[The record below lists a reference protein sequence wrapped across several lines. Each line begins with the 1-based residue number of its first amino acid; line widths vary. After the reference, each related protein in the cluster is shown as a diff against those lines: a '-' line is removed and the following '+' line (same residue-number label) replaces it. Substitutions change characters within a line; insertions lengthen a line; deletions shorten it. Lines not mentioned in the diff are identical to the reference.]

1 MNEDALHEK
10 LEKYVRGRLSPED
23 AAALERE
30 LAKDAALREQLR
42 LHRLEL
48 EAHEYLLR
56 DQLRQN
62 VRKWVNESP
71 PDATPSSPATVWQK
85 WGLVMLIVAL
95 VAAISIWFMNQ
106 NPETLPTQPS
116 EQKKLESV
124 SPDTVKAP
132 IASQAET
139 PPEVAKAPV
148 TRPERRTFAMVAS
161 LYKEPLNIRGTTLKN
176 TQSDQED
183 STAFGAG
190 IRAYKQGKFQTA
202 VLEFKKITPQN
213 NPAQYDLSREWLAH
227 AWLNL
232 GLKTGN
238 FQAAVAEFQ
247 AKVDQKT
254 DDVAQDRAEWYLL
267 LCLSANY
274 PQQKQKVDK
283 LILDITGQKFHS
295 YREDAEKLQAE
306 LRGIK

>member
-10 LEKYVRGRLSPED
+10 LEKYVRGWLSPED
-23 AAALERE
+23 SAALERE

-56 DQLRQN
+56 EQLRQN
-62 VRKWVNESP
+62 VRKWVDESP
-71 PDATPSSPATVWQK
+71 PDATPSRPATIWKK

-106 NPETLPTQPS
+106 NPETPSTQPI
-116 EQKKLESV
+116 EQKKMESV
-124 SPDTVKAP
+124 SLDTIKPP

-139 PPEVAKAPV
+139 TPDVVKAPV
-148 TRPERRTFAMVAS
+148 TRPERRFFATVAS
-161 LYKEPLNIRGTTLKN
+161 LYKEPLNIRSIALKS
-176 TQSDQED
+176 TQQDLQD

-190 IRAYKQGKFQTA
+190 IRAYKQGDFQAA

-232 GLKTGN
+232 GLETGN
-238 FQAAVAEFQ
+238 FQAAVTEFQ
-247 AKVDQKT
+247 AILDQKT
-254 DDVAQDRAEWYLL
+254 GDVAQDRAEWYLL
-267 LCLSANY
+267 LCLAADY
-274 PQQKQKVDK
+274 PRQKQKVDK
-283 LILDITGQKFHS
+283 LIQDITGQKFHS

-306 LRGIK
+306 LRVIK